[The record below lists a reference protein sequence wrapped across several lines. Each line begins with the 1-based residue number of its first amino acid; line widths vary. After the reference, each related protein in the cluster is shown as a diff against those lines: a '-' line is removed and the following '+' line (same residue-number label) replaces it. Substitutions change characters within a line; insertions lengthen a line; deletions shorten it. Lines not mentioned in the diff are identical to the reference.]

1 MAKALGFSM
10 SSAAISRYF
19 DATEN
24 RSIREDLI
32 FAVDNVAGPK
42 VAIDCGCGAGA
53 DIQYLASNGFTVHGF
68 DVEEESILRCKERF
82 KDIQNVKLSRSSF
95 SQYEFPTSSL
105 VVADASF
112 FFCPKSE
119 FPSVW
124 EKVYDC
130 LSQEGI
136 FSGSFLGPD
145 DTMASSKYNPDDF
158 WPEVAVFSENEVKK
172 LFAKFEVLR
181 FNVHRSSGMTPGG
194 EPHDWHIYSV
204 VAKKT

>member
-1 MAKALGFSM
+1 MP
-10 SSAAISRYF
+10 SAAISKYF

-24 RSIREDLI
+24 RNIRDDLI
-32 FAVDNVAGPK
+32 FAVDKVTGPK
-42 VAIDCGCGAGA
+42 VAVDCGCGAGA
-53 DIQYLASNGFTVHGF
+53 DIQYLASNGFAVYGF
-68 DVEEESILRCKERF
+68 DVEEEAILRCKERF
-82 KDIQNVKLSRSSF
+82 KDIRSVKLSRSSF
-95 SQYEFPTSSL
+95 SQYKFPKSSL

-130 LSQEGI
+130 LPRDGI

-158 WPEVAVFSENEVKK
+158 WPEVAVFGEDEVKK
-172 LFAKFEVLR
+172 LFAKYQVLR
-181 FNVHRSSGMTPGG
+181 FNEHRTSGTAPGG
-194 EPHDWHIYSV
+194 DLHDWHIYSV

>member
-1 MAKALGFSM
+1 M
-10 SSAAISRYF
+10 SSTVISRYF
-19 DATEN
+19 DETKN
-24 RSIREDLI
+24 RNIREDLI

-68 DVEEESILRCKERF
+68 DVEEEAILRCKERF
-82 KDIQNVKLSRSSF
+82 KEIQSVKLSRSSF
-95 SQYEFPTSSL
+95 SQYEFPKVSL

-119 FPSVW
+119 FPEVW
-124 EKVYDC
+124 EKVYAC
-130 LSQEGI
+130 LPRDGI

-158 WPEVAVFSENEVKK
+158 WPEVAVFREDEVNK
-172 LFAKFEVLR
+172 LFAKYEVLR
-181 FNVHRSSGMTPGG
+181 FNEHRSSRTIPGG
-194 EPHDWHIYSV
+194 DPHDWHIYSV

>member
-1 MAKALGFSM
+1 MP
-10 SSAAISRYF
+10 SAAISKYF

-24 RSIREDLI
+24 RNIRDDLI
-32 FAVDNVAGPK
+32 FAVDKVTGPK
-42 VAIDCGCGAGA
+42 VAVDCGCGAGA
-53 DIQYLASNGFTVHGF
+53 DIRS
-68 DVEEESILRCKERF
+68 
-82 KDIQNVKLSRSSF
+82 VKLSRSSF
-95 SQYEFPTSSL
+95 SQYEFPNVSL

-130 LSQEGI
+130 LPRGGI

-158 WPEVAVFSENEVKK
+158 WPEVAVFGEDEVKK
-172 LFAKFEVLR
+172 LFAKYQVLR
-181 FNVHRSSGMTPGG
+181 FNEHRTSGAAPGG
-194 EPHDWHIYSV
+194 DLHDWHIYSV